1 MKPFRRNHDSV
12 KEDNS
17 REEIKERD
25 HDFKQNENDSDSF
38 IDDVDLQEDFTND
51 PSNQIPVFEIEDV
64 KEELHKKSEYEK
76 NMQDNEKDGTKWK
89 EEEWKSL
96 KDGYVNYYDTARLIM
111 TDYEHVSTNQ
121 SLLTNL
127 VYLLLYMLN

>member
-1 MKPFRRNHDSV
+1 
-12 KEDNS
+12 
-17 REEIKERD
+17 
-25 HDFKQNENDSDSF
+25 
-38 IDDVDLQEDFTND
+38 
-51 PSNQIPVFEIEDV
+51 
-64 KEELHKKSEYEK
+64 
-76 NMQDNEKDGTKWK
+76 MQDNEKDGTKWK